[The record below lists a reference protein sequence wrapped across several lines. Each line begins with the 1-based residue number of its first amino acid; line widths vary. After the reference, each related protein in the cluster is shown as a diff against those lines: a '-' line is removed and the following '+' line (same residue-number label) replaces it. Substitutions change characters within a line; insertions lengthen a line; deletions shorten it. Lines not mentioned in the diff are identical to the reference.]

1 MDVNYHTFP
10 EEGAIDDPIRLAQWS
25 ALLRCC
31 SATEPFQKRVFGTP
45 TAREVGVTDRLDA
58 AQSLRGGA
66 RYYKQI
72 KRRLPDDIY
81 EPDRTY
87 MALAAYNI
95 GRGHLEDA
103 RLLTDRQGGDP
114 HLWSDVMA
122 RLPLLQNS
130 KYYQNL
136 RHGYAR
142 GKEAV
147 TYVQNIRHY
156 QGILE
161 WQDIARNKPRPPIE
175 TEQYLPE
182 ILEKI
187 SLKAL

>member
-1 MDVNYHTFP
+1 MSWLSLKVGKP
-10 EEGAIDDPIRLAQWS
+10 GAV
-25 ALLRCC
+25 
-31 SATEPFQKRVFGTP
+31 T
-45 TAREVGVTDRLDA
+45 TAREVGVSDRLDA
-58 AQSLRGGA
+58 GQSLRGGA
-66 RYYKQI
+66 RYFKQL

-103 RLLTDRQGGDP
+103 RLLTDRQGRDP
-114 HLWSDVMA
+114 HLWSDVME
-122 RLPLLQNS
+122 RLPQLQNS
-130 KYYQNL
+130 RYYQTV

-142 GKEAV
+142 GNEAV

-161 WQDIARNKPRPPIE
+161 WQDIARNKPLPPIE

-182 ILEKI
+182 ILETI